1 MDQDGTNPTAPS
13 SKSLFIEVTTVH
25 LTNLLILRNY
35 QDSTERERET
45 IEEACESLSQMGK
58 GIINRE
64 RELQNLL
71 HEVSHFELTLSKTK
85 LVTEMAERERLN
97 YDHEQQR
104 TEESIARLQEELGTL
119 ARELEEAKQERA
131 NKIQYD
137 RLATEVSQFP
147 SRESSQASIASL
159 KAEIQELENE
169 AVQQSVVMELR
180 KKQFFTALL
189 CLQSIEESI
198 EEDRRVEEQRLF
210 LKRTHHDDE
219 IDEEE
224 EEGFINVMEGVEET
238 ATNTTPGQTAANGTG
253 LQPRIPRGNESLS
266 PAPSA
271 SHTPRI
277 DITSEGGEESNVF
290 MVDLQHNHSTISMGA
305 TPVDSPERTHHPSPT
320 PPLRS
325 LTGTPNPADMAMNID
340 TVL

>member
-1 MDQDGTNPTAPS
+1 MNDNR
-13 SKSLFIEVTTVH
+13 
-25 LTNLLILRNY
+25 RNY
-35 QDSTERERET
+35 QNSTKREREA

-58 GIINRE
+58 GNINRE
-64 RELQNLL
+64 KELQNLL

-97 YDHEQQR
+97 YDQEQQR
-104 TEESIARLQEELGTL
+104 TEASIARLQEELGTL

-189 CLQSIEESI
+189 CLQSIQESI
-198 EEDRRVEEQRLF
+198 EEDRRVEEQKLF
-210 LKRTHHDDE
+210 LKRTHHDDD

-224 EEGFINVMEGVEET
+224 EEGFINVMEGVEGG
-238 ATNTTPGQTAANGTG
+238 ATNTTPGQTATNGTG
-253 LQPRIPRGNESLS
+253 LQPMISRGNGSSS
-266 PAPSA
+266 PALSA

-277 DITSEGGEESNVF
+277 GITSEGGEESSVF
-290 MVDLQHNHSTISMGA
+290 MVDLQHSHSANSMGV
-305 TPVDSPERTHHPSPT
+305 TPTESPERAHHPSPT

-325 LTGTPNPADMAMNID
+325 LTGTPNPADMAMNVD
-340 TVL
+340 TFL